1 LRIVDFANR
10 GRRSMSGEVEKV
22 DKIYVEKL
30 VHLVE
35 EFREKIREGTSN
47 ADNFLT
53 MSEIERLWSELRGN
67 TSVIYSDMLQEL
79 LSSADESD
87 LIRKKK
93 LNTEPKG

>member
-1 LRIVDFANR
+1 
-10 GRRSMSGEVEKV
+10 MSEQEEKV

-30 VHLVE
+30 SHLVD
-35 EFREKIREGTSN
+35 EFREKIREGTSD

-53 MSEIERLWSELRGN
+53 MSEIERLWSELKGN
-67 TSVIYSDMLQEL
+67 TSIIYSDMLQEL

-93 LNTEPKG
+93 PNTEPKE

>member
-1 LRIVDFANR
+1 
-10 GRRSMSGEVEKV
+10 MSEQEEKA

-30 VHLVE
+30 THLVD

-53 MSEIERLWSELRGN
+53 MSEIERLWSELKGN
-67 TSVIYSDMLQEL
+67 TSIIYSDMLQEL

-93 LNTEPKG
+93 PNIEPKE

>member
-1 LRIVDFANR
+1 
-10 GRRSMSGEVEKV
+10 MSGQGELV

-30 VHLVE
+30 AHLVE

-53 MSEIERLWSELRGN
+53 MSEIERLWSELKGN

-79 LSSADESD
+79 LSSADESE

-93 LNTEPKG
+93 LNTESKE

>member
-1 LRIVDFANR
+1 
-10 GRRSMSGEVEKV
+10 MSEQEERV

-30 VHLVE
+30 THLVD

-53 MSEIERLWSELRGN
+53 MSEIERLRSELEGS
-67 TSVIYSDMLQEL
+67 TSIIYSDMLQEL

-93 LNTEPKG
+93 PNIEPKE

>member
-1 LRIVDFANR
+1 
-10 GRRSMSGEVEKV
+10 MSEQEEKV

-30 VHLVE
+30 AHLVD

-53 MSEIERLWSELRGN
+53 MSEIERLWSELKGN

-93 LNTEPKG
+93 PNTEPKE